1 MKTTLL
7 IYEQR
12 SQEREAADERNKK
25 KLSELFRK
33 YIEIFSSSEEDKAS
47 EKAKNPK
54 LSLHQEVMDQMNYL
68 EMKRVDSF
76 AGLLQ
81 CLTEKTA
88 KEMEFVLN
96 KWKFIFE
103 NTPSRSGTTLNFILA
118 NIVMHCI
125 KPSSKLVKR
134 YEELVDLLDKELQK
148 EGTRSTL
155 TEMYYL
161 SMLLMWPAKD
171 RKLESTPTY
180 KDINTYVVS
189 AKKSFHRRFS
199 HLIPAR
205 SAIAHFFLGNSSGL
219 KRIVPKVKLDRI
231 LAQVYKQDGQSS
243 QPRNVHRLWQSGTAW
258 KEPDVQKEL
267 LRVKGRSE
275 NGEIYINYGGN
286 LKMLVRPAYLGDIR
300 TGYSREDVFFY
311 LGFTMEGPV
320 AYDVQYENDK

>member
-1 MKTTLL
+1 
-7 IYEQR
+7 
-12 SQEREAADERNKK
+12 
-25 KLSELFRK
+25 
-33 YIEIFSSSEEDKAS
+33 
-47 EKAKNPK
+47 
-54 LSLHQEVMDQMNYL
+54 MDQMNYL

-125 KPSSKLVKR
+125 KTSSKLVKR

-171 RKLESTPTY
+171 RKLESIPTY
-180 KDINTYVVS
+180 KDISTYVVS

-231 LAQVYKQDGQSS
+231 LAQAYKQDSCSSQSS